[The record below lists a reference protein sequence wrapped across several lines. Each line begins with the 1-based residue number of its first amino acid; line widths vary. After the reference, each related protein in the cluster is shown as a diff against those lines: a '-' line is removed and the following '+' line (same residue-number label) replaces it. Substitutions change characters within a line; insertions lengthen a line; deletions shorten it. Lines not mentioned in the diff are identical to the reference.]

1 MEIEDISNAKL
12 RLAEEKDEQYEKEF
26 QRGRNKV
33 KQGDLHTAK
42 EIFSSLTMRGHS
54 KAMTYLA
61 IMYLKGKGVD
71 QNINRGLSLLLS
83 AARLGDVDAMS
94 ELGDVFESKGDMRTS
109 MEWHR
114 KAADR
119 GSVYSKN
126 FFEINNLSCD

>member
-12 RLAEEKDEQYEKEF
+12 RLAEEKDEQCEKEF

-61 IMYLKGKGVD
+61 IMYMKGKGVD
-71 QNINRGLSLLLS
+71 QNTNRGLSLLLS

-94 ELGDVFESKGDMRTS
+94 ELGDVFKSKGDMRTS

-126 FFEINNLSCD
+126 LFESTNL